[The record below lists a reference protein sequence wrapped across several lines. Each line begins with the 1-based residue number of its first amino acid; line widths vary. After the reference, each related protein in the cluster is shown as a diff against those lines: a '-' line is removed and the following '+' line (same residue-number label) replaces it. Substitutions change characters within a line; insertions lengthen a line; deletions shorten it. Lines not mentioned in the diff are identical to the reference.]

1 MSRRRSRRG
10 TRGWADGA
18 RQPCHWGD
26 PNVIN
31 AQHRKWRSFARH
43 WPWYALP
50 GALLG
55 CASPSAPPAPPSGGA
70 ALHLDYASFAS
81 AVEPIL
87 VNHGCDAEGDCH
99 GGGIRGTLQLSPAS
113 APDAQYDFNQVV
125 LQVTANAPDQSPLL
139 TRPLSD
145 SAGGTAHPYKVFA
158 DTSDSEWRTI
168 RAWVRA
174 GVTP

>member
-1 MSRRRSRRG
+1 VNS
-10 TRGWADGA
+10 TRD
-18 RQPCHWGD
+18 
-26 PNVIN
+26 
-31 AQHRKWRSFARH
+31 RKWRSFARR

-55 CASPSAPPAPPSGGA
+55 CASPAAPPTPPGGGT

-113 APDAQYDFNQVV
+113 APDAPYDFAQVV
-125 LQVTANAPDQSPLL
+125 LQVTAGTPDQSPIL
-139 TRPLSD
+139 TRPLAD
-145 SAGGTAHPYKVFA
+145 TCGGTAHPYKVFA
-158 DTSDSEWRTI
+158 DTNDTEWRTI